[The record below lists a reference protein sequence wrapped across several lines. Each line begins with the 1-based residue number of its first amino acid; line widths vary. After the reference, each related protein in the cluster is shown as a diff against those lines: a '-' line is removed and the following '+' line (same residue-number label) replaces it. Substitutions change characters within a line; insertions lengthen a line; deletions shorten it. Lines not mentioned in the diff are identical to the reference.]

1 MDVLACRGALTAQG
15 SRRTRDSARRDV
27 AFRFPNNVSTLDWL
41 ISQLH
46 TSPTSAPVNASPL
59 PLRPDTH
66 DSGKSVVRYTFTIE
80 DLHLLSIASSPGAL
94 WTRPRCQGLASG
106 ATRFGTDAVIYTY
119 MDSSR
124 PASSKLMMSDREPR
138 AYIRPLVGERPPGPD
153 VLRSLSPQR
162 PHGNSVRH
170 NSC

>member
-27 AFRFPNNVSTLDWL
+27 AFRFHNNVSTLDWL

-59 PLRPDTH
+59 ALRPDTH
-66 DSGKSVVRYTFTIE
+66 DSGKSVVRYTFTLE

-94 WTRPRCQGLASG
+94 WTRPRCQGGCKLKNTLRDRYGPARAVKEVAS
-106 ATRFGTDAVIYTY
+106 
-119 MDSSR
+119 
-124 PASSKLMMSDREPR
+124 
-138 AYIRPLVGERPPGPD
+138 
-153 VLRSLSPQR
+153 
-162 PHGNSVRH
+162 
-170 NSC
+170 